1 MARQPE
7 EIAIGVV
14 GRFSLVQ
21 SGSEIQI
28 PPVAQRPV
36 AFLAAAT
43 ESVSRRTMAE
53 RLWPDTSIEQA
64 LERLRKAVW
73 RVNNL
78 AHDPVVVIHGTAEFA
93 DHVRVDLRE
102 ARDVASDLFADTSP
116 SCDQACT
123 RLFEK
128 DLLTDWEDEW
138 LDEYRQRYHVLRL
151 HALEHLAQHF
161 LDIGQVI
168 DAERTCLAIV
178 KDDPFRESAQLLL
191 ADIYVAQRNPA
202 RALQRL
208 NEYGDLLQAELGLLT
223 SESVRDAAKSIRLGR

>member
-1 MARQPE
+1 MAHQPD

-14 GRFSLVQ
+14 GRFSFAQ
-21 SGSEIQI
+21 SGSEIPI

-43 ESVSRRTMAE
+43 GSVSRTTMAE
-53 RLWPDTSIEQA
+53 RLWPDTSLVQA

-73 RVNNL
+73 RVNTL
-78 AHDPVVVIHGTAEFA
+78 VRDPVLVIQGTVQFA

-102 ARDVASDLFADTSP
+102 AREVASDLFVDITTR
-116 SCDQACT
+116 CDKTCT
-123 RLFEK
+123 QLFEE

-138 LDEYRQRYHVLRL
+138 LSEYRQRYYVLRL
-151 HALEHLAQHF
+151 HALEHLTQHF
-161 LDIGQVI
+161 LDVGHVI
-168 DAERTCLAIV
+168 DAERTCLAII

-191 ADIYVAQRNPA
+191 ADIYLAQRNPA

-208 NEYGDLLQAELGLLT
+208 IEYGDLLQAELGLPA
-223 SESVRDAAKSIRLGR
+223 SESVRDVARSIRLGG